1 MSEASEPVRTGRRLP
16 GPRSGAGEPSGRAGG
31 ATREGRRTA
40 RAETRRE
47 APTAAPV
54 TALRAV
60 TRPVA
65 PGTWAGHPWRSD
77 PDVLFERDG
86 WGFAGRGA
94 ALRVPA
100 AVVAS
105 ALASFDVDD
114 ELGRPGSGPVAFAAL
129 PFDTEAPAE
138 FVVPAGLVVRSPD
151 GDEWETLIDGVAVRA
166 DRSWGPEPDGFSL
179 RSPVPHERWEA
190 AVAEAMARIRDGA
203 VTKVVLAREVE
214 VEANRPIV
222 VPTVLRRLRALYPSC
237 TTFLVD
243 GFLGASPEVLVRRS
257 GSAVRSR
264 PLGGTR
270 PHSGDPAVD
279 AQQAAELLASDKDRR
294 EHAVIVEAVAAALAP
309 VCDRLD
315 VPLTPSIVQLRNVL
329 HLGTPIEGRLAAP
342 PPTVLELARLLHPTP
357 AVGGVPREAALALID
372 ELEEAERGRYAGPV
386 GWVDR
391 NGDGELVLGIR
402 SASVDGSRASMWAG
416 VGVVVGSE
424 TAAELAETQFKL
436 QALLAAIVRP

>member
-1 MSEASEPVRTGRRLP
+1 MSAV
-16 GPRSGAGEPSGRAGG
+16 
-31 ATREGRRTA
+31 
-40 RAETRRE
+40 
-47 APTAAPV
+47 PV

-60 TRPVA
+60 TRRLA
-65 PGTWAGHPWRSD
+65 PGTWAAHPWRAD

-114 ELGRPGSGPVAFAAL
+114 EVGAPGTGPVAFAAL
-129 PFDTEAPAE
+129 PFAALPFDTLPFDTEAPAD
-138 FVVPAGLVVRSPD
+138 FVVPAGLVVRSP
-151 GDEWETLIDGVAVRA
+151 GGGEWETVVDGVSIRA
-166 DRSWGPEPDGFSL
+166 DRPWGAEPDGFSL
-179 RSPVPHERWEA
+179 RSPVPHDRWEE
-190 AVAEAMARIRDGA
+190 AVAKAVSHIRLGDVA
-203 VTKVVLAREVE
+203 KVVLAREVL

-243 GFLGASPEVLVRRS
+243 GFLGASPEVLVART

-279 AQQAAELLASDKDRR
+279 AAQAALLLGSDKDRR
-294 EHAVIVEAVAAALAP
+294 EHAVIVDAVAGILGP
-309 VCDRLD
+309 LCDRLD
-315 VPLTPSIVQLRNVL
+315 VPATPSIVPLRNVL
-329 HLGTPIEGRLAAP
+329 HLGTPIEGRLRTPAP
-342 PPTVLELARLLHPTP
+342 TLLELANLLHPTP
-357 AVGGVPREAALALID
+357 AVGGAPREAALALIAQ
-372 ELEEAERGRYAGPV
+372 LEPTGRGRYAGPV

-391 NGDGELVLGIR
+391 RGDGEMVLGIR
-402 SASVDGSRASMWAG
+402 SASIDGARASMWAG

>member
-1 MSEASEPVRTGRRLP
+1 MSAPSETD
-16 GPRSGAGEPSGRAGG
+16 A
-31 ATREGRRTA
+31 
-40 RAETRRE
+40 RE
-47 APTAAPV
+47 APSGPSGTG
-54 TALRAV
+54 LLAV
-60 TRPVA
+60 TRRLA
-65 PGTWAGHPWRSD
+65 PGSWASHPWRAD

-100 AVVAS
+100 AIVAS
-105 ALASFDVDD
+105 ALASFEVDD
-114 ELGRPGSGPVAFAAL
+114 EVGTPGAGPVAFAAL
-129 PFDTEAPAE
+129 PFDAGAPGE
-138 FVVPAGLVVRSPD
+138 FVVPAGLVVRDPA
-151 GDEWETLIDGVAVRA
+151 GAEWETVVEGAEIRA
-166 DRSWGPEPDGFSL
+166 DRQWGPEPDGFDLHS
-179 RSPVPHERWEA
+179 SVPHDRWEEAVAA
-190 AVAEAMARIRDGA
+190 AVDHIRGGD
-203 VTKVVLAREVE
+203 VTKVVLAREVV

-243 GFLGASPEVLVRRS
+243 GFLGASPEVLVARS
-257 GSAVRSR
+257 GSTVRSR

-279 AQQAAELLASDKDRR
+279 AAQAALLLGSDKDRR
-294 EHAVIVEAVAAALAP
+294 EHAVIVEAVAAALST

-315 VPLTPSIVQLRNVL
+315 VPADPSIVQLRNVL
-329 HLGTPIEGRLAAP
+329 HLGTPIEGHLTAP
-342 PPTVLELARLLHPTP
+342 APTVLDLGRLLHPTP
-357 AVGGVPREAALALID
+357 AVGGAPRDAALALIS
-372 ELEEAERGRYAGPV
+372 ELEEVDRGRYAGPV

-391 NGDGELVLGIR
+391 HGDGELVVGIR
-402 SASVDGSRASMWAG
+402 SAAVDGRRASMWAG

>member
-1 MSEASEPVRTGRRLP
+1 MS
-16 GPRSGAGEPSGRAGG
+16 
-31 ATREGRRTA
+31 
-40 RAETRRE
+40 
-47 APTAAPV
+47 AAPV

-60 TRPVA
+60 SRRVA
-65 PGTWAGHPWRSD
+65 AGTWAEHPWRAD

-105 ALASFDVDD
+105 ALASFAVDD
-114 ELGRPGSGPVAFAAL
+114 QVGGPGAGPVAFAAL
-129 PFDTEAPAE
+129 PFDPAAPAE
-138 FVVPAGLVVRSPD
+138 FVVPAGVIGRRPD
-151 GDEWETLIDGVAVRA
+151 GTEWETVVEGVELRGDRA
-166 DRSWGPEPDGFSL
+166 WGPEPDGFNL

-190 AVAEAMARIRDGA
+190 AVGQAVAHIRAGE
-203 VTKVVLAREVE
+203 VTKVVLAREVV

-243 GFLGASPEVLVRRS
+243 GFLGASPEVLVARS
-257 GSAVRSR
+257 GPVVRSR

-270 PHSGDPAVD
+270 PHSGDPDVD
-279 AQQAAELLASDKDRR
+279 AAQAALLLGSDKDRR
-294 EHAVIVEAVAAALAP
+294 EHAIIVEAVAAALAP
-309 VCDRLD
+309 VCERLD
-315 VPLTPSIVQLRNVL
+315 VPATPTIVQLRNVL
-329 HLGTPIEGRLAAP
+329 HLGSPIEGRLTEPAP
-342 PPTVLELARLLHPTP
+342 SVLELGRLLHPTP
-357 AVGGVPREAALALID
+357 AVGGAPRAAALALIAR
-372 ELEEAERGRYAGPV
+372 LEQADRGRYAGPV

-391 NGDGELVLGIR
+391 HGDGELVLGIR
-402 SASVDGSRASMWAG
+402 SASIEGSRASMWAG
-416 VGVVVGSE
+416 VGVVVGSD

>member
-1 MSEASEPVRTGRRLP
+1 M
-16 GPRSGAGEPSGRAGG
+16 
-31 ATREGRRTA
+31 
-40 RAETRRE
+40 RRE
-47 APTAAPV
+47 AQATAPV

-60 TRPVA
+60 TRRVA
-65 PGTWAGHPWRSD
+65 PGTWASHPWRVD

-94 ALRVPA
+94 AVRVPA

-114 ELGRPGSGPVAFAAL
+114 EVGRPGAGPVAFAAL
-129 PFDTEAPAE
+129 PFAADAPAE

-151 GDEWETLIDGVAVRA
+151 GTEWATLIDGVDVRP
-166 DRSWGPEPDGFSL
+166 DRAWGPEPDGFSL
-179 RSPVPHERWEA
+179 RSPVPHEQWEA
-190 AVAEAMARIRDGA
+190 AVAAAMARIDAGE
-203 VTKVVLAREVE
+203 VTKVVLAREVV

-243 GFLGASPEVLVRRS
+243 GFLGASPEVLVARS

-279 AQQAAELLASDKDRR
+279 ADQAAQLLASDKERR

-309 VCDRLD
+309 RCDHLD
-315 VPLTPSIVQLRNVL
+315 VPATPSIVQLRNVL
-329 HLGTPIEGRLAAP
+329 HLGTPIEGRLTDPA
-342 PPTVLELARLLHPTP
+342 PTVLELGRLLHPTP
-357 AVGGVPREAALALID
+357 AVGGAPREAALTLID
-372 ELEEAERGRYAGPV
+372 ELEQADRGRYAGPV

-391 NGDGELVLGIR
+391 HGDGELVLGIR
-402 SASVDGSRASMWAG
+402 SAAVDGSRASMWAG

>member
-1 MSEASEPVRTGRRLP
+1 M
-16 GPRSGAGEPSGRAGG
+16 
-31 ATREGRRTA
+31 TA
-40 RAETRRE
+40 MPA
-47 APTAAPV
+47 

-60 TRPVA
+60 TRRLA
-65 PGTWAGHPWRSD
+65 AGTWADHPWRTD

-114 ELGRPGSGPVAFAAL
+114 AVVRPGSGPVAFATL
-129 PFDTEAPAE
+129 PFDPTSPGT
-138 FVVPAGLVVRSPD
+138 FVVPAGLVARAPD
-151 GDEWETLIDGVAVRA
+151 GQEWETVVDGVGTQEART
-166 DRSWGPEPDGFSL
+166 WGPEPDGFTL
-179 RSPVPHERWEA
+179 RSPVPHDRWEA
-190 AVAEAMARIRDGA
+190 AVEAAVERIRAGD

-214 VEANRPIV
+214 VVANRPIV

-243 GFLGASPEVLVRRS
+243 GFLGASPELLVART
-257 GSAVRSR
+257 GSVVRSR

-270 PHSGDPAVD
+270 PHSGDPVVD
-279 AQQAAELLASDKDRR
+279 ADQAARLLGSDKDRR
-294 EHAVIVEAVAAALAP
+294 EHRIIVEAIAAVLGT
-309 VCDRLD
+309 VCSDLE
-315 VPLTPSIVQLRNVL
+315 VPATPAIVQLRNVL
-329 HLGTPIEGRLAAP
+329 HLGTPIRGRLAEP
-342 PPTVLELARLLHPTP
+342 IPTVLELARLLHPTP
-357 AVGGVPREAALALID
+357 AVGGFPTGAALALIS
-372 ELEEAERGRYAGPV
+372 ELEPSARGRYAGPV

-391 NGDGELVLGIR
+391 HGDGELVLGIR
-402 SASVDGSRASMWAG
+402 SAMVDGARASMWAG
-416 VGVVVGSE
+416 VGVVAGSD

>member
-1 MSEASEPVRTGRRLP
+1 VSFLS
-16 GPRSGAGEPSGRAGG
+16 
-31 ATREGRRTA
+31 
-40 RAETRRE
+40 
-47 APTAAPV
+47 AAPV

-60 TRPVA
+60 TRRVA
-65 PGTWAGHPWRSD
+65 PGTWAAHPWRAD

-100 AVVAS
+100 AVASS

-114 ELGRPGSGPVAFAAL
+114 EVGRPGAGPVAFAAL
-129 PFDTEAPAE
+129 PFDVDAPGE

-151 GDEWETLIDGVAVRA
+151 GAEWETLVDGVEVRA
-166 DRSWGPEPDGFSL
+166 DRQWGAEPDGFSL
-179 RSPVPHERWEA
+179 HSPVPHERWEA
-190 AVAEAMARIRDGA
+190 AVAAAMSRIGA
-203 VTKVVLAREVE
+203 GDVTKVVLAREVV

-243 GFLGASPEVLVRRS
+243 GFLGASPEVLVARS

-279 AQQAAELLASDKDRR
+279 AGQAAQLLASDKDRH
-294 EHAVIVEAVAAALAP
+294 EHTVIVEALAAALAP
-309 VCDRLD
+309 LCDHLD
-315 VPLTPSIVQLRNVL
+315 VPATPSIVQLRNVL
-329 HLGTPIEGRLAAP
+329 HLGTPIEGHLADPA
-342 PPTVLELARLLHPTP
+342 PTVLELVRLLHPTP
-357 AVGGVPREAALALID
+357 AVGGAPREAALALIS
-372 ELEEAERGRYAGPV
+372 ELEQADRGRYAGPV

-391 NGDGELVLGIR
+391 HGDGELVLGIR
-402 SASVDGSRASMWAG
+402 SAAVDGSRASMWAG

>member
-1 MSEASEPVRTGRRLP
+1 M
-16 GPRSGAGEPSGRAGG
+16 
-31 ATREGRRTA
+31 
-40 RAETRRE
+40 
-47 APTAAPV
+47 TAAPV

-60 TRPVA
+60 TRSVP
-65 PGTWAGHPWRSD
+65 PGTWATHPWRTD
-77 PDVLFERDG
+77 PDVLFEREG

-100 AVVAS
+100 AVAAS

-114 ELGRPGSGPVAFAAL
+114 EVGRPGAGPVAFAAL
-129 PFDTEAPAE
+129 PFDPGAPAE

-151 GDEWETLIDGVAVRA
+151 GAEWETLVAGVDVRP
-166 DRSWGPEPDGFSL
+166 DRDWGPEPDGFNL
-179 RSPVPHERWEA
+179 RSPVPHDRWEE
-190 AVAEAMARIRDGA
+190 AVGSAMSRIDAGDLA
-203 VTKVVLAREVE
+203 KVVLAREVV

-243 GFLGASPEVLVRRS
+243 GFLGASPEVLVGRS

-270 PHSGDPAVD
+270 PHSGDPTVD
-279 AQQAAELLASDKDRR
+279 GAHAAELLASDKDRR
-294 EHAVIVEAVAAALAP
+294 EHAVIVETVAAALRP
-309 VCDRLD
+309 LCDHLD
-315 VPLTPSIVQLRNVL
+315 VPATPSIVQLRNVL
-329 HLGTPIEGRLAAP
+329 HLGTPITGRLTDP
-342 PPTVLELARLLHPTP
+342 PPTVLELGRLLHPTP
-357 AVGGVPREAALALID
+357 AVGGAPREAALALID
-372 ELEEAERGRYAGPV
+372 DLEQAERGRYAGPV

-402 SASVDGSRASMWAG
+402 SAAVDGARASMWAG
-416 VGVVVGSE
+416 VGLVQGSE
-424 TAAELAETQFKL
+424 AAAELAETQFKL